1 MPDDAGSEWTVSDED
16 LTRLTELFCQFEGA
30 SDPRAV
36 KCREAEAQF
45 NFLLTELYQ
54 TKVTPRFQ
62 SISFRQF
69 RSFTRNHCRIRSA
82 KMDPPFP
89 CV

>member
-1 MPDDAGSEWTVSDED
+1 MPEDASSEWTISDDE
-16 LTRLTELFCQFEGA
+16 LKRLTEVFCQFEGA

-36 KCREAEAQF
+36 KCREAEAEF
-45 NFLLTELYQ
+45 NSLLDGLYQ
-54 TKVTPRFQ
+54 TKVRPRFQ

-69 RSFTRNHCRIRSA
+69 RSFTRNQCRIRSA